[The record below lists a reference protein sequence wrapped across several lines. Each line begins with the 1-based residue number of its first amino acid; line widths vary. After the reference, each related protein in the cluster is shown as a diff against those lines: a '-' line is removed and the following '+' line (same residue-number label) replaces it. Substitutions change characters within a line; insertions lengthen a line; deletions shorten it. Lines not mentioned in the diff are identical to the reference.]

1 MTSEASL
8 RKLRFWQR
16 FGRPGDR
23 QRLDSGA
30 GATHLGLVMSVA
42 ETIRQKLTAALA
54 PERLEIID
62 ESDQHAGH
70 AGAREGGE
78 SHFRLL
84 IVAGAFAGKS
94 RVERQRLV
102 YGLLAD
108 EMRERVHAL
117 ALTTQTPEE
126 SRSA

>member
-1 MTSEASL
+1 
-8 RKLRFWQR
+8 
-16 FGRPGDR
+16 
-23 QRLDSGA
+23 
-30 GATHLGLVMSVA
+30 MSVA
-42 ETIRQKLTAALA
+42 ETIRTKLTAALA
-54 PERLEIID
+54 PERLEIVD

-84 IVAGAFAGKS
+84 IVATAFAGKS
-94 RVERQRLV
+94 RVERQRLI
-102 YGLLAD
+102 YGLLAE

-126 SRSA
+126 SSRG

>member
-1 MTSEASL
+1 
-8 RKLRFWQR
+8 
-16 FGRPGDR
+16 
-23 QRLDSGA
+23 
-30 GATHLGLVMSVA
+30 MSVA
-42 ETIRQKLTAALA
+42 ETMRQKLTAALA

-102 YGLLAD
+102 YGLLAE

-126 SRSA
+126 SSGV